1 VTSAKADK
9 PSRFLHVVVLVH
21 ALIVMGACTIFPE
34 NRAAVH
40 FRQGNEFYQQQDYT
54 RAAEEYEKALQLDP
68 NLTPAYFF
76 LGSSYEN
83 QYNPSKR
90 GESGN
95 DALLAKAVHNYSKA
109 AEVEQDPKIKKLAL
123 EYLVEAY
130 GPDKL
135 NDPAQAGPAVQRMI
149 ELDPKNPLN
158 YFALAKIYEDE
169 GDYKRAEATLIEAR
183 QARPS
188 DPSVYLQLTLY
199 YGRRGNF
206 DKTIEA
212 LEARAQVEPNNPETY
227 YTMAMHYW
235 DRAYRGIRLP
245 EEDKRR
251 YVEAGVA
258 AVDHAIALNSEY
270 VEALVYKGLLLR
282 LEADLEKNPARQKA
296 LVEEA
301 DELRDRAQELRKQ
314 RAAGSIQ

>member
-1 VTSAKADK
+1 MG
-9 PSRFLHVVVLVH
+9 
-21 ALIVMGACTIFPE
+21 MGACTMFPE

-40 FRQGNEFYQQQDYT
+40 FRQGNERYQQQDYR

-83 QYNPSKR
+83 QYLPSHR
-90 GESGN
+90 GEPAN

-149 ELDPKNPLN
+149 ELDPKDPLN
-158 YFALAKIYEDE
+158 YFALAKIYEDD
-169 GDYKRAEATLIEAR
+169 GDYERAEATLIKAR

-188 DPSVYLQLTLY
+188 DPAVYLQLTLY

-206 DKTIEA
+206 DKTIDA
-212 LEARAQVEPNNPETY
+212 LEARAEVEPNNPETY

-245 EEDKRR
+245 EADKRR
-251 YVEAGVA
+251 FVQAGVA
-258 AVDHAIALNSEY
+258 AADKAIALNSEY
-270 VEALVYKGLLLR
+270 VDALVYKSLLLR
-282 LEADLEKNPARQKA
+282 LAADLEKNEARQKA
-296 LVEEA
+296 LIGEA

-314 RAAGSIQ
+314 RAAGGLE